1 MKKFEELFLL
11 QIYVCVYVGWVDK
24 NTKKYILP
32 DNLDRIFVKIVK
44 KDLSRIYGIGRSGVF
59 ILLFIFIEHKLL

>member
-1 MKKFEELFLL
+1 MFAFMWG
-11 QIYVCVYVGWVDK
+11 GWVDK
-24 NTKKYILP
+24 NTKKKYILP